1 MAKLVG
7 LCYEKSR
14 KEMSQKSYPKGNNVQ
29 KQHDAGIF
37 DISFPFK
44 MGFICDLSNLLEYLA
59 SFC

>member
-44 MGFICDLSNLLEYLA
+44 MGFICM
-59 SFC
+59 